1 MKNEASAQNF
11 AAENADAVIS
21 KNLEY
26 IFRAEASVHERR
38 FAHIC
43 ERARLIAS
51 VLKEK
56 SGFSDIMDAV
66 AHFDEA
72 SEIYSSMKGEKFE
85 FGKYFGSA
93 SAIDAACLSEYS
105 KRLENLYLCRSISI
119 FDGGAYTE
127 NDVVRWI
134 SEGDR
139 ETVITTGDR
148 KVSFVRG
155 NQSGR
160 AFERFARFVPGV
172 LAEYEE
178 DFKSACEAVASGES
192 TYAIVPVENSLD
204 GRLNSFYRLIE
215 KYALSI
221 VLSADIVSDD
231 GESST
236 RFALVYKNFD
246 IIDSKG
252 SRMFECRITFGHQSE
267 LGNIILAADYFGA
280 EICKIYSLPL
290 SSGGRENSFGI
301 IFGIDGADLSG
312 FFCYLLLEYPQFS
325 AVGLYTAI
333 EVDNENT
340 WH

>member
-1 MKNEASAQNF
+1 MKNETSSQKF
-11 AAENADAVIS
+11 GTEDAERVIS
-21 KNLEY
+21 ENLEY
-26 IFRAEASVHERR
+26 IFRAEASAHERR
-38 FAHIC
+38 FAHLR
-43 ERARLIAS
+43 ERARIIAS
-51 VLKEK
+51 TLKDS
-56 SGFSDIMDAV
+56 SGYADIMDAV

-72 SEIYSSMKGEKFE
+72 SEIYSSMKGEKLE
-85 FGKYFGSA
+85 FKEYFSSA
-93 SAIDAACLSEYS
+93 SEGDAACLSEYS
-105 KRLENLYLCRSISI
+105 NRFENLYLCKSISL
-119 FDGGAYTE
+119 FDGGAYSE
-127 NDVVRWI
+127 KDVVRWI
-134 SEGDR
+134 SDSERELPNTSGDK
-139 ETVITTGDR
+139 

-178 DFKSACEAVASGES
+178 DFKSACEAVACGES

-236 RFALVYKNFD
+236 RFALVYKNFE
-246 IIDSKG
+246 IINLRG
-252 SRMFECRITFGHQSE
+252 SHMFECRITFGHQRE
-267 LGNIILAADYFGA
+267 LGNIILTADYFGA

-301 IFGIDGADLSG
+301 IFGIDGADLAG

-325 AVGLYTAI
+325 SVGIYTAI
-333 EVDNENT
+333 GVDE
-340 WH
+340 